1 MKDIRAILISLL
13 LLLSYGAELYAKQY
27 CGDEVVN
34 ASGHN
39 MYVTCEKI
47 DGNYIMKFELLT
59 ETFHSLNTA
68 YGNVGSTWSDFR
80 TYGVLSDGNRVA
92 TFTFNALPSPS
103 GTPCLFHIGSA
114 SDYTYYWP
122 ADIEWGPCDDGENP
136 VMGSASVY
144 SISGGTV
151 VLNVSAT
158 DNSGVVPKY
167 VIGSTEY
174 TVADGKITITGLAGC
189 TPYTLKVYAKDNSK
203 RVSDNYAEV
212 SFTTGAAGN
221 IALNKPATAGYE
233 LNAYHTAAKAVD
245 GDATGS
251 RWGTQ
256 DRPDISY
263 DWVRVDLEQIVYVSS
278 LRIRWETARPSK
290 YQILLSKDG
299 SNWFTW
305 NYTESPAA
313 DAFTD
318 YDMSGV
324 AARYIKVQSLENATG
339 WGISIWELEVYNE
352 CKAYIADDTPPV
364 MVSATEASKTATTVT
379 LNVSATDNIT
389 DPVEKFV
396 IDGNIFIASAGQ
408 ITIDHLAPCSVN
420 EWDVYALDDA
430 GNQSVLPIHV
440 SVQTDA
446 PIAST
451 NIAAHR
457 TVYAGFYE
465 GTLYPANATD
475 DDVTTRWGARYR
487 PTADDDWMVVDLG
500 GVYDVSEIRVA
511 WETGTSINYEFKTA
525 LEATFETVSK
535 RGVNDDHSLQEPKD
549 CHNILSGNFATFEH
563 RNAQPYSAKQG
574 ETNDKGQW
582 ARTDKVYDTYDYSAA
597 PVPTRYIMLKS
608 GLNADFP
615 ASFWEIKVYGSCG
628 EINHK
633 PTMTWAEKV
642 TVTTDAAEI
651 YVSALD
657 VETSEANMRYIVEV
671 TGGEPG
677 YYQLTTT
684 YNFKPSDFAGGNIG
698 HLMIGGLLPDVPYE
712 VRVYAV
718 DEDGQRSD
726 NYKSISFT
734 TADAAGC
741 VFASTEAFN
750 VSTSGN
756 HSSRIFQK
764 GYRVTITGD
773 ENEFTVVAYTDD
785 DFYELDPPIIQILTN
800 PSNPIESGVSER
812 TMSAVA
818 GEERTYS
825 YTFSKTGDGDHKIT
839 PWSGTVTF
847 FVKYPFRD
855 GGICLTQP
863 IEYDILNGCGSPFVI
878 YHNDDAPTASAITT
892 FAGGMIDQ
900 PISYYRHFTAGVWED
915 LTLPFEVEA
924 VRVYDTED
932 HQYYDLKA
940 QYNDGTLH
948 NGQFLLRKQTDNVS
962 GEGFV
967 PGWYDGNTPLPIK
980 NQPYAIRFTSSYYAD
995 KYVLFVGA
1003 KDQTISSSFTK
1014 GATPSA
1020 DDQYM
1025 VYGNPTMLYQNVG
1038 SAYLLPVNHTDE
1050 TYRLTETGAQV
1061 RPFETYVLAS
1071 AGTMAQMKHIA
1082 PWRGTPTV
1090 ATSLDEVEW
1099 TMTAQPVVEVYSV
1112 TGVLISRLQDI
1123 SIQAV
1128 ADECRARMPK
1138 GCYVLC
1144 TQGKAIKLIVQ

>member
-1 MKDIRAILISLL
+1 MKAIRYICVVSALVIGMTAQGATCNADFSAGGKAIKASFETIDGKYVMTL
-13 LLLSYGAELYAKQY
+13 K
-27 CGDEVVN
+27 
-34 ASGHN
+34 ASGTDVFAVPDPW
-39 MYVTCEKI
+39 YV
-47 DGNYIMKFELLT
+47 G
-59 ETFHSLNTA
+59 
-68 YGNVGSTWSDFR
+68 GSNWAAN
-80 TYGVLSDGNRVA
+80 VLSGAGTNELVLRFNTDPNLGSNGLSWYMNGNTTTSYIIYGWQMGSVDW
-92 TFTFNALPSPS
+92 S
-103 GTPCLFHIGSA
+103 GT
-114 SDYTYYWP
+114 
-122 ADIEWGPCDDGENP
+122 CDDGENP

-151 VLNVSAT
+151 VLSVSAT

-189 TPYTLKVYAKDNSK
+189 TPYTMQVYAKDNSK

-245 GDATGS
+245 GDATGT

-278 LRIRWETARPSK
+278 LRIKWETARPSK

-339 WGISIWELEVYNE
+339 YGISIWELEVYNE

-379 LNVSATDNIT
+379 LNVSATDDIT

-396 IDGNIFIASAGQ
+396 IDGNIYIASAGQ

-430 GNQSVLPIHV
+430 GNQSVLPFHV

-475 DDVTTRWGARYR
+475 DAESTRWGARYR
-487 PTADDDWMVVDLG
+487 PTADDDWVVVDLG
-500 GVYDVSEIRVA
+500 GVYDVTEIQVA

-535 RGVNDDHSLQEPKD
+535 QGVNDDHTLQEPKD

-563 RNAQPYSAKQG
+563 KNEQPWSAKQTD
-574 ETNDKGQW
+574 TNDKDQ
-582 ARTDKVYDTYDYSAA
+582 ASKPKAYDTYDYSSA
-597 PVPTRYIMLKS
+597 PVPARYVMLKS
-608 GLNADFP
+608 GLNANYP
-615 ASFWEIKVYGSCG
+615 SSFWEIKVYGSCG
-628 EINHK
+628 DVTHK
-633 PTMTWAEKV
+633 PVMTWAEPV

-671 TGGEPG
+671 TGGEAG

-684 YNFKPSDFAGGNIG
+684 YNFKPSDFAGGNVG
-698 HLMIGGLLPDVPYE
+698 HLMLGGLLPDVPYE
-712 VRVYAV
+712 VHVYAE

-726 NYKSISFT
+726 NYKSLSFK
-734 TADAAGC
+734 TADATGC
-741 VFASTEAFN
+741 VYASTEAFN

-785 DFYELDPPIIQILTN
+785 DFYELDPPIIQILGN
-800 PSNPIESGVSER
+800 PSEPITSGVTER
-812 TMSAVA
+812 TMTAVG
-818 GEERTYS
+818 GEVRTYS
-825 YTFSKTGDGDHKIT
+825 YTFSKIGDAAHTIS

-863 IEYDILNGCGSPFVI
+863 IEYDILNGCGTPFVI

-932 HQYYDLKA
+932 HKYYDLKA

-980 NQPYAIRFTSSYYAD
+980 NQPYAIRFTSTYYAD

-1025 VYGNPTMLYQNVG
+1025 VYGNPTMQYQNVG
-1038 SAYLLPVNHTDE
+1038 SAYLLPQNHTDE

-1099 TMTAQPVVEVYSV
+1099 TLTAQPVVEVYSV
-1112 TGVLISRLQDI
+1112 TGVLISRRQDI
-1123 SIQAV
+1123 SVQTV
-1128 ADECRARMPK
+1128 AEECRARMPK